1 MTKAL
6 QSGAF
11 RIGADIAG
19 VIHRRGKMAQI
30 IHPCAAGARQPGRRF
45 VWMSAVCLAFLSAA
59 HAATQPAADSTYP
72 ARPIRIIVPYSPG
85 GGSDILTR
93 MIGAKLTEAWN
104 QPVVIDNRPG
114 GNTII
119 GNDLAAKAVP
129 DGYTILL
136 ATNNNAILESLYRKL
151 PYNIMRDFA
160 PVTMLLVTPN
170 VLLVH
175 PSIPARTVR
184 EFIALAK
191 AKPRQLNYGSSGN
204 AGTGHL
210 SMEMLKIATNIEL
223 VHIPFK
229 GGGPAM
235 NSLLNGEAPVLFNN
249 ILASVPQVKAGRVV
263 ALGVTTSRRSPALPD
278 VPTIAEAGVPGFE
291 ATSWFGILAPA
302 ATPPAIVNK
311 LNRQLVQIMTNPE
324 LVERL
329 RGQGGD
335 PVTNSPAE
343 FTALMRAEIAKWG
356 SVIKAGG
363 IVPD

>member
-1 MTKAL
+1 
-6 QSGAF
+6 
-11 RIGADIAG
+11 
-19 VIHRRGKMAQI
+19 MAPI
-30 IHPCAAGARQPGRRF
+30 IHLCAVGAQPPGKRF
-45 VWMSAVCLAFLSAA
+45 VWMFAVCLAFLSAA

-85 GGSDILTR
+85 GGGDIVAR

-104 QPVVIDNRPG
+104 QPVVIDNRAG

-119 GNDLAAKAVP
+119 GTDLAAKSAP
-129 DGYTILL
+129 DGYTIVL
-136 ATNNNAILESLYRKL
+136 ATNVNTVVESLYRKL
-151 PYNIMRDFA
+151 PYNLMRDFA
-160 PVTMLLVTPN
+160 PVTQLLAAPN

-191 AKPRQLNYGSSGN
+191 ARPRQLSYGSSGN
-204 AGTGHL
+204 GGTGHL
-210 SMEMLKIATNIEL
+210 SMEMLKTAAGIDL

-235 NSLLNGEAPVLFNN
+235 NSLLSGEAPVLINN
-249 ILASVPQVKAGRVV
+249 IIASVPQVKAGRVV
-263 ALGVTTSRRSPALPD
+263 ALGVTTSRRSSALPD
-278 VPTIAEAGVPGFE
+278 VSTIAEAGVPGFE

-311 LNRQLVQIMTNPE
+311 LNRQLVQILTYPD
-324 LVERL
+324 VIERM
-329 RGQGGD
+329 RGQGAD
-335 PVTNSPAE
+335 PTTNSPAE
-343 FTALMRAEIAKWG
+343 FTALMRSEIVKWRT
-356 SVIKAGG
+356 VIKAGG